1 MTKEYSN
8 EDIEEIILTASGG
21 PFLKSPIY
29 LQRKITPEKAIKHPN
44 WKMGKKISVDS
55 ANLMNKVFEVIEA
68 RRIFDFDLKKY
79 RILIHPQSYAHAII
93 KFSNGLIKILLH
105 DTDMKIPIFNSIYS
119 KDLKY
124 IPSKKIKAKTLNN
137 LNFYEVD
144 SIRFPSIKIL
154 KKISKMNTLFDTIIT
169 IANEELVNL
178 FLERKISFRQIEKNL
193 IKIISLKEYKKYF
206 YKKPNSL
213 NEIYHVSEMVRLK
226 TRSLSV

>member
-1 MTKEYSN
+1 
-8 EDIEEIILTASGG
+8 
-21 PFLKSPIY
+21 
-29 LQRKITPEKAIKHPN
+29 
-44 WKMGKKISVDS
+44 
-55 ANLMNKVFEVIEA
+55 
-68 RRIFDFDLKKY
+68 
-79 RILIHPQSYAHAII
+79 
-93 KFSNGLIKILLH
+93 
-105 DTDMKIPIFNSIYS
+105 MKIPIFNSIYS